1 MDELG
6 VGADSDDLDIQ
17 FFEFIVLLRQS
28 SKLGCSYER
37 EIGGVEEE
45 DGPAFDCFS
54 VSKADLIEIA
64 F

>member
-6 VGADSDDLDIQ
+6 VGADGDDLGIQ

-28 SKLGCSYER
+28 SKLGCSDER
-37 EIGGVEEE
+37 KVGRVEEE
-45 DGPAFDCFS
+45 DGPS
-54 VSKADLIEIA
+54 LGRLSGGKADLIEIA